1 MPPNL
6 CATLTPFMRWAN
18 RWANPSPLHLLAN
31 ERSAILL
38 RHIFH
43 QSAMLSFRLNPPAL
57 RVPFRHLSPG
67 SSMGTATK
75 TTASL
80 ARTAARLSLCA
91 LVSFTGMA
99 HAATGATTTATSA
112 SPAATHIAATASP
125 AADST
130 PVAKLAPGATA
141 DATIKAAVEGTVAA
155 IRKDPAAQG
164 GDPARTAQLVRTYFI
179 PFTDF
184 ARTARLAVGEAEWN
198 KATPEQRSAVVAQF
212 QTLLVRVYAAQLT
225 QIQGQNVTF
234 AFDKPTAVPKSNDV
248 VIGSKVHTSTD
259 DMSTRYRL
267 AKTADG
273 YKIYDID
280 LMGIWLVGVYKQQF
294 ADQLAKGGIVALINY
309 LSAHNTQVSG

>member
-1 MPPNL
+1 
-6 CATLTPFMRWAN
+6 
-18 RWANPSPLHLLAN
+18 
-31 ERSAILL
+31 
-38 RHIFH
+38 
-43 QSAMLSFRLNPPAL
+43 MLSFRLNHSVPPARL
-57 RVPFRHLSPG
+57 CHLGTG
-67 SSMGTATK
+67 SSIRSARKTAGAV
-75 TTASL
+75 TAVWFS
-80 ARTAARLSLCA
+80 ACA
-91 LVSFTGMA
+91 LVSFAGIA
-99 HAATGATTTATSA
+99 HAATAAGAAQPDAPRVATRNA
-112 SPAATHIAATASP
+112 PAPDAA
-125 AADST
+125 

-164 GDPARTAQLVRTYFI
+164 GDPVRTAQLVRTYFI

-184 ARTARLAVGEAEWN
+184 GRTARLAVGETDWN

-234 AFDKPTAVPKSNDV
+234 AFDKPTAVPKSSDV

-294 ADQLAKGGIVALINY
+294 ADQLSKGGIDALIKY
-309 LSAHNTQVSG
+309 LTAHNTQVSG

>member
-1 MPPNL
+1 
-6 CATLTPFMRWAN
+6 
-18 RWANPSPLHLLAN
+18 
-31 ERSAILL
+31 
-38 RHIFH
+38 
-43 QSAMLSFRLNPPAL
+43 MLSFRLNHSAPHA
-57 RVPFRHLSPG
+57 RFHVRSNG
-67 SSMGTATK
+67 SSMRA
-75 TTASL
+75 
-80 ARTAARLSLCA
+80 ARKNAVTVTAALFSACA
-91 LVSFTGMA
+91 LASFAGIA
-99 HAATGATTTATSA
+99 HAATGAAA
-112 SPAATHIAATASP
+112 AQPAASHITTSTAPATDAA
-125 AADST
+125 
-130 PVAKLAPGATA
+130 PVVKLAPGATA

-184 ARTARLAVGEAEWN
+184 GRTARLAVGETDWN

-248 VIGSKVHTSTD
+248 VIGSKVHTATD

-294 ADQLAKGGIVALINY
+294 ADQLSKGGIDALIKY
-309 LSAHNTQVSG
+309 LTAHNTQVAG